1 VVHVELLT
9 APATWTAVAAYTLR
23 PPFRRDKTGRQMVQC
38 TGVAILEQWA
48 SECIIFPEY
57 AADTMPQGAGTDR
70 AIGWESTAYDP
81 SADAV
86 EAWTGC
92 YETARTTMP
101 SSSAETLAAWP
112 TGTGAK
118 WISITGAS
126 DEAERKLFRTAQ
138 ASPLVMAAP
147 GMVRVFVASD
157 SPGMLYVGAEPVV
170 DVSGGEPGKEPIIF
184 QQRDLWLGAGSYACA
199 FDTDSIWDTGGDGVD
214 PFIVA
219 ICTLDADADP
229 DTWLTVSNETDWVAC
244 RRDADPPD
252 NDPPGPTPGQTIALL
267 LDEAQDRGVSGW
279 AGVTVDFDATTDSQ
293 DAAWSTVV
301 IERMVRVGSD
311 SLRSVFA
318 MLAETDEC
326 DVWMGPDLVLH
337 AANAQGTDRT
347 ASVELTNTDISAMS
361 DTYQPDE
368 GSYAVAMAWDGWTD
382 SLAAGPRREYG
393 MEVGTAITRAVALRV
408 VQSSL
413 AENGRWDGSARLGPT
428 APQPLVAFHPGDRIA
443 LTYADAPAAVQVLS
457 VSATAGGGG
466 LLWDLELAEVDA

>member
-1 VVHVELLT
+1 MRARLRVYGPTGTGSPTGVLRTVKGTLRFSVEVGGGGGLSFTAKAADLDSLTARDSVVHVELLT

-23 PPFRRDKTGRQMVQC
+23 PPFRRDKTGRQQVQC

-81 SADAV
+81 SADAS

-101 SSSAETLAAWP
+101 SESSETGRPWP
-112 TGTGAK
+112 TGTGAT

-138 ASPLVMAAP
+138 DAPLVMAAP

-157 SPGMLYVGAEPVV
+157 SPGMLYVGGEPVM

-184 QQRDLWLGAGSYACA
+184 QQRDLWLGAGSLACA
-199 FDTDSIWDTGGDGVD
+199 YDTDSIWDTGGDGVD

-219 ICTLDADADP
+219 ICTLDADGDP

-267 LDEAQDRGVSGW
+267 
-279 AGVTVDFDATTDSQ
+279 
-293 DAAWSTVV
+293 
-301 IERMVRVGSD
+301 
-311 SLRSVFA
+311 
-318 MLAETDEC
+318 
-326 DVWMGPDLVLH
+326 
-337 AANAQGTDRT
+337 
-347 ASVELTNTDISAMS
+347 
-361 DTYQPDE
+361 
-368 GSYAVAMAWDGWTD
+368 
-382 SLAAGPRREYG
+382 
-393 MEVGTAITRAVALRV
+393 
-408 VQSSL
+408 
-413 AENGRWDGSARLGPT
+413 
-428 APQPLVAFHPGDRIA
+428 
-443 LTYADAPAAVQVLS
+443 
-457 VSATAGGGG
+457 
-466 LLWDLELAEVDA
+466 